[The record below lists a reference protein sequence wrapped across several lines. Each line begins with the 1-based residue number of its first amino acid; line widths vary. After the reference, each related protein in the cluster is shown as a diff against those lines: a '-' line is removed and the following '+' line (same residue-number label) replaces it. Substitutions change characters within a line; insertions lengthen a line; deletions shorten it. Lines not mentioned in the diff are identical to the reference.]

1 MSFEISECLFADDA
15 ALICTS
21 RSEMIIASRVIE
33 EVTAEFGLTLNIN
46 IPRTKLLVAGVNLL
60 AECVASLELGSGSV
74 EVVKEFKYL
83 ERLIVEE
90 INHRIAQSFTIL
102 CFSWLAI
109 LVWKRK
115 VCMVYQSIV
124 VGMYGAETLAPTQI
138 IVRKLETFHHHC
150 VRCIIGI

>member
-1 MSFEISECLFADDA
+1 M
-15 ALICTS
+15 
-21 RSEMIIASRVIE
+21 
-33 EVTAEFGLTLNIN
+33 
-46 IPRTKLLVAGVNLL
+46 
-60 AECVASLELGSGSV
+60 
-74 EVVKEFKYL
+74 KEFKYL

-115 VCMVYQSIV
+115 VCMVYQSIML
-124 VGMYGAETLAPTQI
+124 GMYGAETLAPTQI

-150 VRCIIGI
+150 VKCIIGIGTTVQWAQHTWYHHAQEMFMETDYYKRSR